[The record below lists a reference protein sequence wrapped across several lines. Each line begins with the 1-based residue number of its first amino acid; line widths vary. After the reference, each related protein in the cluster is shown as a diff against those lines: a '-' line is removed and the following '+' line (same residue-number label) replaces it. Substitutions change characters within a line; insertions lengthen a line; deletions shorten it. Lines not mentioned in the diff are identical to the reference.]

1 MRSTERAL
9 CLHPDCLST
18 QAAKGLCGR
27 HYQQLRRGNL
37 GKVRPHPKQLTSFI
51 GLRVPSEL
59 PSHAAQLAVLRGESY
74 RAVLREALARGLLQ
88 MSREVENGQG

>member
-1 MRSTERAL
+1 MRATERAL
-9 CLHPDCLST
+9 CLHPDCLSV
-18 QAAKGLCGR
+18 QAAKGLCNR
-27 HYQQLRRGNL
+27 HYQQQRRGVL
-37 GKVRPHPKQLTSFI
+37 GKVRQHPSQLTSFI

-88 MSREVENGQG
+88 MAKEAENGT